1 MLQLIIMEFLLRI
14 LLLQNSLY
22 YVHGAM
28 NQMLLLFHTTMQVVI
43 YAFVLSM
50 QTDLFHIKMLEL
62 ARLLM
67 CIKNFRFY
75 SAVRYVKQNYDYGR
89 VKLRSKQTQYMKTV
103 KFVFFFLEYR
113 IELQCQPYH
122 PHKKYLYNPFHLHL
136 LQ

>member
-89 VKLRSKQTQYMKTV
+89 VKLRSKQT
-103 KFVFFFLEYR
+103 
-113 IELQCQPYH
+113 
-122 PHKKYLYNPFHLHL
+122 
-136 LQ
+136 